1 MITVLKS
8 ALQTTVQDQGRRGLR
23 HLGVGAAGPMDRL
36 SFSVANLLVGNPP
49 DAAGLE
55 LTLPPARLRFET
67 PCEFALTGADCAARL
82 DDQPVPIGRR
92 IYAAGAQV
100 LHLSAPLHAAIAY
113 LAVAGGLST
122 PEVMGSRSTDVQARF
137 GGLEGRAL
145 RAGDVLT
152 TRAATA
158 SAATARAALTAAAAT
173 TPSVLLPQLGE
184 QIRILPG
191 PEYDEFEAD
200 AREALVAATW
210 IVSTQSNRMA
220 YRLDGPLLKRERG
233 TDLRSHAVFPG
244 VVQVPPGGTP
254 MVLMADAQAT
264 GGYPRIASVIA
275 ADLGR
280 LAQRRPATALH
291 FALETRAGARVAWQK
306 QQTYL
311 QRLRR
316 SLLQ

>member
-1 MITVLKS
+1 
-8 ALQTTVQDQGRRGLR
+8 
-23 HLGVGAAGPMDRL
+23 
-36 SFSVANLLVGNPP
+36 
-49 DAAGLE
+49 
-55 LTLPPARLRFET
+55 
-67 PCEFALTGADCAARL
+67 
-82 DDQPVPIGRR
+82 
-92 IYAAGAQV
+92 
-100 LHLSAPLHAAIAY
+100 
-113 LAVAGGLST
+113 
-122 PEVMGSRSTDVQARF
+122 
-137 GGLEGRAL
+137 
-145 RAGDVLT
+145 
-152 TRAATA
+152 
-158 SAATARAALTAAAAT
+158 
-173 TPSVLLPQLGE
+173 VLLPQFGE

-200 AREALVAATW
+200 AREALIAATW

-220 YRLDGPLLKRERG
+220 YRLDGPPLKRERG